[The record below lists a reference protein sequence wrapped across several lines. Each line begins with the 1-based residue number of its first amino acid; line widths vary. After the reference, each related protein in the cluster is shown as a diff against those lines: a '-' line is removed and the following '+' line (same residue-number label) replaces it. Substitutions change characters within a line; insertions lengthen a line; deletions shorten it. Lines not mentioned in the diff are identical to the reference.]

1 MFSSKITTTCL
12 IAAEAV
18 VGVAAGGVG
27 GPGIAVRAEL
37 QPLITIVADMTR
49 ARALR
54 TIARKPRSEN
64 TCVPSFSPSMFCP
77 KSMEF
82 ENTVNFAFGFRP
94 LLTVWVL
101 RQELPQAATVCEKG
115 LGYLFTPCRKVSKG
129 KREALPRKPLQEFGW
144 VVAGRK

>member
-37 QPLITIVADMTR
+37 QPLITIVADMTN

-64 TCVPSFSPSMFCP
+64 SCVPSFCSSMFRP
-77 KSMEF
+77 RSMEF
-82 ENTVNFAFGFRP
+82 EYMVNFASIFDALNCLCAAEDVFF
-94 LLTVWVL
+94 LLQVCGEGGTVL
-101 RQELPQAATVCEKG
+101 AERSAGEERYG
-115 LGYLFTPCRKVSKG
+115 LD
-129 KREALPRKPLQEFGW
+129 
-144 VVAGRK
+144 